1 VPTLVRMASMMR
13 CALSPSSRLGAAT
26 VAAMARDLSWLAS

>member
-1 VPTLVRMASMMR
+1 MMR
-13 CALSPSSRLGAAT
+13 WALSPSSRLGAAA